1 MNYQASSGHFL
12 SSCASYNKIQ
22 KNLLIFNCAASR
34 LGAPGGCGVGPGKN
48 WARGRGVVEKQM
60 PKKPEPWASA
70 VSYLAQLRRG
80 IGSIFQGN
88 SRIHD
93 CTFQSRAPLP
103 PPPPG
108 FGAHELGLTGSV
120 PTAQSLAAHFS
131 LDSHAR
137 QARWRSPN
145 RGCERSQRK
154 RAAGGSRVSHCCRRL
169 GGVARSQ
176 LRQRRGDPPRAPRR
190 SRGTAPSVPPRHSYG
205 DRPPPI
211 TGLEGTS
218 QQDPAPRR
226 APEGTG
232 RRGEEARGPGPRP
245 GGKAGES
252 RRGAAL
258 HAGVSLPS
266 RLEL

>member
-1 MNYQASSGHFL
+1 M
-12 SSCASYNKIQ
+12 
-22 KNLLIFNCAASR
+22 
-34 LGAPGGCGVGPGKN
+34 
-48 WARGRGVVEKQM
+48 
-60 PKKPEPWASA
+60 
-70 VSYLAQLRRG
+70 
-80 IGSIFQGN
+80 
-88 SRIHD
+88 
-93 CTFQSRAPLP
+93 
-103 PPPPG
+103 
-108 FGAHELGLTGSV
+108 
-120 PTAQSLAAHFS
+120 
-131 LDSHAR
+131 
-137 QARWRSPN
+137 
-145 RGCERSQRK
+145 
-154 RAAGGSRVSHCCRRL
+154 
-169 GGVARSQ
+169 ARSQ